1 MLRLFCPWWR
11 HPEPDAGAAVM
22 AEWVPVCNLRILYD
36 YFTVSTEAFLLPILT
51 PEMGG
56 DPFSPAVFS

>member
-1 MLRLFCPWWR
+1 
-11 HPEPDAGAAVM
+11 M